1 MEDNISCENLT
12 CPLNKDGKCKNLTYS
27 EMMNNRLTCGERKY

>member
-12 CPLNKDGKCKNLTYS
+12 CPLNNGGRCKNLTYI
-27 EMMNNRLTCGERKY
+27 EMLNNRITCDERKY